1 MQQIDDLF
9 EIVTCVELY
18 LINMNCKLW
27 IIYIYI
33 YKWTSEYNGISSKKI
48 IQYRSYISYR
58 YILRFV

>member
-33 YKWTSEYNGISSKKI
+33 YIYGHPSTMEYLRKK
-48 IQYRSYISYR
+48 
-58 YILRFV
+58 

>member
-33 YKWTSEYNGISSKKI
+33 YIWTSEYNGISSKKI